1 MILTLLPALVM
12 ILVLS
17 ILYGALFHLWKGVSL
32 RDLGAYILFALLGF
46 IAGQLIGAGLHLD
59 VLKLGQVHLIEGS
72 LFAWL
77 LMFAFAWL
85 KG

>member
-1 MILTLLPALVM
+1 MITILPAIVIM
-12 ILVLS
+12 FVLS
-17 ILYGALFHLWKGVSL
+17 ILYGALFHLWKGASW
-32 RDLGAYILFALLGF
+32 RDLGAYILFALFGF
-46 IAGQLIGAGLHLD
+46 IVGQLVGIVLQLD
-59 VLKLGQVHLIEGS
+59 VLKLGQVHLVTGS